1 MPYVRTVSYHEAKG
15 DLKAIYDQMLG
26 ARGSI
31 SNVYAVNSIRPHIM
45 KTLPV
50 HYSSVMESDS
60 GLSPAER
67 QMIATVVSALNK
79 CQY

>member
-15 DLKAIYDQMLG
+15 DLKAIYNEMLE
-26 ARGSI
+26 ARGTI
-31 SNVYAVNSIRPHIM
+31 SNVHAVNSIRPHIM
-45 KTLPV
+45 KTLAI
-50 HYSSVMESDS
+50 HNSCVMRSDS